1 MRISGTA
8 VVLGAV
14 LLVGAAVVAVVML
27 NKKAA
32 APAKAATPA
41 APAAPAPGAK
51 APSTADQVLG
61 WGAVAVGIAGAAHNA
76 GLF

>member
-8 VVLGAV
+8 VAVGAV

-27 NKKAA
+27 KRPK
-32 APAKAATPA
+32 APAP
-41 APAAPAPGAK
+41 APAAPPAVVQPPAAK
-51 APSTADQVLG
+51 KPSTTDQVLG
-61 WGAVAVGIAGAAHNA
+61 WGAALVGIAGSAHNA